1 MGVERTRRKPL
12 PDSWDKALIH
22 ARVYC
27 ASWSAPR
34 DSEREIEAPSAMPAK
49 TTPEPRVAT
58 LERETGESKVSVTVN
73 LDGTGQADIETPAG
87 FFTHMLSQVARHGLV
102 DLTVRVKGDTETG
115 THHTIEDTAIVLGRA
130 IDKALGERRG
140 IVRMAHAL
148 VPLDEALAQVALD
161 LSGRGYAVVDM
172 GLSNNAGEF
181 PADMARH
188 FFEALAIEGRF
199 NLHIKLLSGLNEHH
213 VIEAAFKGFARSL
226 RAAAAYDERA
236 RDAVPSTKG
245 RLK

>member
-1 MGVERTRRKPL
+1 MAPAAKKPDART
-12 PDSWDKALIH
+12 
-22 ARVYC
+22 
-27 ASWSAPR
+27 
-34 DSEREIEAPSAMPAK
+34 
-49 TTPEPRVAT
+49 AT
-58 LERETGESKVSVTVN
+58 VERETGESKISVTVG
-73 LDGTGQADIETPAG
+73 LDGTGQADIDTPVG
-87 FFTHMLSQVARHGLV
+87 FLNHMLSQIARHGLV

-140 IVRMAHAL
+140 VVRMASAL

-172 GLSNNAGEF
+172 GMSNNAGEF
-181 PADMARH
+181 PSDMARH

-199 NLHIKLLSGLNEHH
+199 NLHIRLLSGLNEHH

-226 RAAAAYDERA
+226 RAAAAIDERA
-236 RDAVPSTKG
+236 KDAIPSTKG
-245 RLK
+245 KL